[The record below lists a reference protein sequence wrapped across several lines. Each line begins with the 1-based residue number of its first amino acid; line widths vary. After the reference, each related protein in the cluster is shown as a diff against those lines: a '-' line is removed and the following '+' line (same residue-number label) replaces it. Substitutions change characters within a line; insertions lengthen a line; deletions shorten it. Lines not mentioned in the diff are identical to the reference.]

1 MTDKPPAPRRSVGY
15 GMPPVETRFQAGQ
28 SGNRKG
34 RPKGARNLITIIN
47 EELSQF
53 VTATV
58 NGKSRRLTTGQAIV
72 KRVVNLATGGNLRA
86 AEILLKHAPGNHV
99 DQSAGSAD
107 GQTYPNEQD
116 EALLKRHMAR
126 MTAAVSGRKDED
138 NE

>member
-1 MTDKPPAPRRSVGY
+1 
-15 GMPPVETRFQAGQ
+15 MPPVETRFQAGQ

-126 MTAAVSGRKDED
+126 MTAAVSGRKDDD